1 MSLRIVWYALE
12 EGVRGVCFPA
22 KISVVLCMIGN
33 PVVKSKESIIKRYL
47 VAKEDNNFLSSAERE
62 VRLRDKTLLI
72 KLLSS

>member
-1 MSLRIVWYALE
+1 MVWYALE
-12 EGVRGVCFPA
+12 EGVRGVRVPA

-33 PVVKSKESIIKRYL
+33 PVVKSKESIINRYL